1 MTFCCLLQCAIGEFV
16 SLEPSRRLNV
26 YNYSA
31 VMMKTFL
38 SYLSVL
44 DLHSILQSAIK
55 METLILLLESRSY
68 ESKASMY
75 IINVPPKKFFNANP
89 HFFSQKSYSAY
100 IPRKKVLTCHLVYK
114 KAIIHEMYYEK
125 IIC

>member
-1 MTFCCLLQCAIGEFV
+1 MCIHAFGEFV
-16 SLEPSRRLNV
+16 NLEPSTRLNV

-38 SYLSVL
+38 SYLSVV
-44 DLHSILQSAIK
+44 DLHSILQSAVK

-75 IINVPPKKFFNANP
+75 IINIPPQIF
-89 HFFSQKSYSAY
+89 
-100 IPRKKVLTCHLVYK
+100 
-114 KAIIHEMYYEK
+114 
-125 IIC
+125 